1 MRYSEYIGI
10 RDGFQT
16 SVNLEYDLNNPA
28 KVLGYIPTEQSVEIL
43 GQLLRSFYYE
53 KDIQNRST
61 VLVGPYGRGKSHLL
75 LVLTALTS
83 MDVFGAGAAAE
94 DNRKILLE
102 VCNRI
107 ALVNEEVGTLAKEV
121 VESNIRTLPVII
133 NSNTSDIS
141 QAFLVA
147 ISEALNRA
155 GLAQLLPKTY
165 FDSAISVVEKWQESF
180 PGAIKS
186 LKSALKKEKQTVEQL
201 TVGLRQYNQ
210 ASYELF
216 CKCYPEVAA
225 GTVFNPMSNT
235 DVVKL
240 YLAVAHALSEETEYR
255 GLNIIFDEFSKFL
268 EANLDKSRMLNLK
281 IIQDMAEVASRSGSK
296 QIHFTCV
303 THKDILEYSSSDS
316 FKTVEGRFT
325 KIRFVSS
332 EEQSYE
338 LIANAIVKK
347 PNFPELQETFR
358 SEFQELTEKP
368 AANIF
373 DDLSRTAYEKK
384 LILGC
389 FPLAPMSAYAL
400 LHVSA
405 LVGQNERTLFTFLA
419 QDLPS
424 TLSSFLGQERKGLDL
439 LTVDYVYEYFEDL
452 FQKEVFN
459 PRVHSIWA
467 KTDSAKRQVS
477 DPDELRILKAIAI
490 INIISDDL
498 LKPVPTHIKDAL
510 TMPDEVFNRAIN
522 GLQRKHILSQRDNSE
537 YVMLTANGVDVQ
549 RSIENFVNS
558 KIAKVSVSSVLNSV
572 CEWGPLLPREHNDKY
587 CIIRYFREVFME
599 REVFLKYKNA
609 GQLLAEYQS
618 DGLII
623 HLVEATE
630 DTTRAVEAKLRSFKE
645 NPQILV
651 CRSRQPVMLEDLV
664 KRFIAAGELKRSEA
678 ALVDPHYY
686 DEVIIFEEDL
696 RRQLQVAAYDLFAPN
711 SPNSYYANCNGELDI
726 SRQID
731 LGKELTKICD
741 ALYQLTPKINN
752 EMVNK
757 STLNAQNLKGRDLAV
772 KWILDHHDSDRI
784 PCMDGFGP
792 EVSIFKS
799 VFKFTG
805 LDSARTVEDN
815 GINMVLAEIQGFV
828 LGSEHS
834 KNNFANLYQTL
845 TSAPYGMRKGVIP
858 LFLAYI
864 LRTYRENVILYFK
877 NKEVELSAAILS
889 SLNEAPENYQLLM
902 EAGTEA
908 RDRFLSNLERTFEQ
922 YADARTLSTN
932 KTYTVVRSMQNWMRA
947 LPDYTKKFQYYLHNG
962 EQVSLAPYVNMLR
975 RDLLKYEINAREM
988 LFESWVPN
996 LDSSGTIEGCLAA
1009 ICNAKT
1015 LLDEH
1020 ILIFRNELTNKL
1032 TALFCPGYKGS
1043 FSHAVSS
1050 WYEKLPRSTKDHVFD
1065 VESNQLLLVAGSL
1078 DSYDDQ
1084 KLVDKLVDIFVSI
1097 AIEDW
1102 NDTLYEDFIHQISDA
1117 ITRINDFQDNKS
1129 SRNQTGRVSITLPG
1143 AMIERTFD
1151 SEEISPLGSTVLRN
1165 LKSVF
1170 DEYNGAISPE
1180 EQLSIIAKLLED
1192 IIQ

>member
-1 MRYSEYIGI
+1 MKYSDYIAI
-10 RDGFQT
+10 REGFQT
-16 SVNLEYDLNNPA
+16 SVNLEYDLNNAA

-83 MDVFGAGAAAE
+83 MDVFSAGAAAA
-94 DNRKILLE
+94 DNRKILQE
-102 VCNRI
+102 ICNRI
-107 ALVNEEVGTLAKEV
+107 ALVNEEVGTLARAV

-155 GLAQLLPKTY
+155 GLDQLLPKTY
-165 FDSAISVVEKWQESF
+165 FDSAISVIDKWQESF
-180 PGAIKS
+180 PAAIKS
-186 LKSALKKEKQTVEQL
+186 LKNALKKEKQTIEQL
-201 TVGLRQYNQ
+201 TIGLRQYNQ
-210 ASYELF
+210 ASYEMF

-240 YLAVAHALSEETEYR
+240 YLAVAHSLSEETEYK

-268 EANLDKSRMLNLK
+268 EANLDNSRMLNLK
-281 IIQDMAEVASRSGSK
+281 IIQDMAEVASRSGGK

-325 KIRFVSS
+325 KIRFVAS

-347 PNFPELQETFR
+347 NSFADLQTAFQDEFR
-358 SEFQELTEKP
+358 LLAEKP
-368 AANIF
+368 VASIF
-373 DDLSRTAYEKK
+373 DDLSKTAYEKK
-384 LILGC
+384 LIIGC
-389 FPLAPMSAYAL
+389 FPLAPLSAYAL

-419 QDLPS
+419 QDLPC
-424 TLSSFLGQERKGLDL
+424 TLSSFLSQERTGLDL
-439 LTVDYVYEYFEDL
+439 LTVDYVYDYFEDL

-477 DPDELRILKAIAI
+477 DPEELKILKAIAI
-490 INIISDDL
+490 INIIGDDL

-510 TMPDEVFNRAIN
+510 IMPDDTFDRAIN

-549 RSIENFVNS
+549 RSIDNFVNT
-558 KIAKVSVSSVLNSV
+558 KIAKISISSVLNSV

-587 CIIRYFREVFME
+587 SIIRFFREIFME
-599 REVFLKYKNA
+599 REIFLKYKNA
-609 GQLLAEYQS
+609 AQLLAEFQS
-618 DGLII
+618 DGLVI
-623 HLVEATE
+623 HLVETSE
-630 DTTRAVEAKLRSFKE
+630 DTSRAVEAKLRSFKE
-645 NPQILV
+645 NPQIIV
-651 CRSRQPVMLEDLV
+651 CRSHQTFIHENLV
-664 KRFIAAGELKRSEA
+664 KRLIAAGELKRSET
-678 ALVDPHYY
+678 ALLDPHYY
-686 DEVIIFEEDL
+686 DEVVIFEEDL
-696 RRQLQVAAYDLFAPN
+696 RRQLQTAMYELYAPN
-711 SPNSYYANCNGELDI
+711 SPNSYFTNCNGILDV

-731 LGKELTKICD
+731 LGKELTRICD
-741 ALYQLTPKINN
+741 TLYQLTPRINN

-757 STLNAQNLKGRDLAV
+757 STLNAQNLKGRDLTV
-772 KWILDHHDSDRI
+772 RWILEHYDSDHI
-784 PCMDGFGP
+784 PCMDGYGP

-805 LDSARTVEDN
+805 LDSSRTVADN

-828 LGSEHS
+828 LGCEHS

-858 LFLAYI
+858 LFLAYV

-889 SLNEAPENYQLLM
+889 SLNDTPENYQLLM
-902 EAGTEA
+902 EAGTEE
-908 RDRFLSNLERTFEQ
+908 RERFLSNLERIFEQ
-922 YADARTLSTN
+922 HADARTQSTN
-932 KTYTVVRSMQNWMRA
+932 RIYTVVRSMQNWIRA
-947 LPDYTKKFQYYLHNG
+947 LPDYTKKYQYYLRNG
-962 EQVSLAPYVNMLR
+962 EQVSLEPYVIMLR
-975 RDLLKYEINAREM
+975 KDLLKFEINAREM
-988 LFESWVPN
+988 LFESWIPN
-996 LDSSGTIEGCLAA
+996 LDSSGTVEGCFEA
-1009 ICNAKT
+1009 ICNAKR
-1015 LLDEH
+1015 LLDDH
-1020 ILIFRNELTNKL
+1020 LTAFRNELTNKL

-1043 FSHAVSS
+1043 FSHAVAS
-1050 WYEKLPRSTKDHVFD
+1050 WFEKLPQSTKDHVFD
-1065 VESNQLLLVAGSL
+1065 VEANQLLRLAESL
-1078 DSYDDQ
+1078 DSYADQRLLDD
-1084 KLVDKLVDIFVSI
+1084 LVDVFVSI

-1102 NDTLYEDFIHQISDA
+1102 NDSLYEGFIHEITDA
-1117 ITRINDFQDNKS
+1117 ITRINDFQD
-1129 SRNQTGRVSITLPG
+1129 TGLSQDHSGKVSITLSG
-1143 AMIERTFD
+1143 SLIERSFD
-1151 SEEISPLGSTVLRN
+1151 SEEISPLGNTVLRN

-1192 IIQ
+1192 IIH

>member
-1 MRYSEYIGI
+1 MRYSDYIAI

-16 SVNLEYDLNNPA
+16 SVNLEYDLNNAA

-43 GQLLRSFYYE
+43 GQLLRSFYYD
-53 KDIQNRST
+53 KDVQNRST

-83 MDVFGAGAAAE
+83 MDVFGAGTAE
-94 DNRKILLE
+94 ADNRDILLE

-107 ALVNEEVGTLAKEV
+107 ALVNEEVGALAKEV

-155 GLAQLLPKTY
+155 GLDQLLPKTY
-165 FDSAISVVEKWQESF
+165 FDSAISVIDKWQESF
-180 PGAIKS
+180 PVAIKS
-186 LKSALKKEKQTVEQL
+186 LKNALKKEKQTIEQL
-201 TVGLRQYNQ
+201 TIGLRQYNQ
-210 ASYELF
+210 ASYDMF

-225 GTVFNPMSNT
+225 GTIFNPMSNT

-240 YLAVAHALSEETEYR
+240 YLAVAHALSEQTEYR

-281 IIQDMAEVASRSGSK
+281 IIQDMAEVASRSGAK

-325 KIRFVSS
+325 NIRFVASA
-332 EEQSYE
+332 EQSYE

-347 PNFPELQETFR
+347 PNFADLQVAYHNEFEL
-358 SEFQELTEKP
+358 LTKKP

-373 DDLSRTAYEKK
+373 DELSRTAYEKK

-389 FPLAPMSAYAL
+389 FPLAPLSAYAL

-419 QDLPS
+419 QDLPC
-424 TLSSFLGQERKGLDL
+424 TLSSFLRQDRNGLDL
-439 LTVDYVYEYFEDL
+439 LTVDYVYDYFEDL
-452 FQKEVFN
+452 FQKETFN

-477 DPDELRILKAIAI
+477 DPGELRILKAIAI
-490 INIISDDL
+490 INIIGDEL

-510 TMPDEVFNRAIN
+510 TMQDEAFNRAIN

-549 RSIENFVNS
+549 RSIENFVNT
-558 KIAKVSVSSVLNSV
+558 KIAKVSVSSVLNTV

-618 DGLII
+618 DGLVI
-623 HLVEATE
+623 HLVETTE
-630 DTTRAVEAKLRSFKE
+630 DSSHAVEAKLRSFKD
-645 NPQILV
+645 NPQIII
-651 CRSRQPVMLEDLV
+651 CRSHQPFIHEDLI

-686 DEVIIFEEDL
+686 DEVVIFEEDL
-696 RRQLQVAAYDLFAPN
+696 QRRLQAAMYELYAPN
-711 SPNSYYANCNGELDI
+711 SPNSYYSNCNGELEI

-731 LGKELTKICD
+731 LGKELSRICD
-741 ALYQLTPKINN
+741 SLYQLTPKINN

-772 KWILDHHDSDRI
+772 KWILDHHDSDHI
-784 PCMDGFGP
+784 PCMDGYGP

-799 VFKFTG
+799 AFKFTG

-828 LGSEHS
+828 LGCEHS
-834 KNNFANLYQTL
+834 KNNFANLYLTL

-889 SLNEAPENYQLLM
+889 SLNDAPENYQLLM

-908 RDRFLSNLERTFEQ
+908 RDKFLSNLEKTFEQ
-922 YADARTLSTN
+922 YADARAQSTN
-932 KTYTVVRSMQNWMRA
+932 KIYTVVRSMQNWIRA
-947 LPDYTKKFQYYLHNG
+947 LPDYTKKYLYYLRNG
-962 EQVSLAPYVNMLR
+962 ERVSLESYVVLLR
-975 RDLLKYEINAREM
+975 KDLLKYEINAREM

-996 LDSSGTIEGCLAA
+996 LDPSGTIEGCFEA
-1009 ICNAKT
+1009 ICNAKN

-1020 ILIFRNELTNKL
+1020 IVVFKIELTNKL

-1043 FSHAVSS
+1043 LTHAVSS

-1065 VESNQLLLVAGSL
+1065 VESNQLLRIAGSL

-1084 KLVDKLVDIFVSI
+1084 KLIDDLADAFVSI

-1102 NDTLYEDFIHQISDA
+1102 NDSLYEEFIHQITDA
-1117 ITRINDFQDNKS
+1117 LARINDYQDIGVTQVNSGK
-1129 SRNQTGRVSITLPG
+1129 VSITLPG
-1143 AMIERTFD
+1143 SLIERSFD
-1151 SEEISPLGSTVLRN
+1151 SEEISPLGNTVLRN

-1192 IIQ
+1192 IIR